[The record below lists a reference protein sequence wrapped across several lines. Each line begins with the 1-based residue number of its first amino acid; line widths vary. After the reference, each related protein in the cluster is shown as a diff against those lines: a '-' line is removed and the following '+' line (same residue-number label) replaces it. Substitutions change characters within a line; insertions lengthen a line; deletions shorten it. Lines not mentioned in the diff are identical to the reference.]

1 MERTELERLREL
13 KRESVTLDEKLHRL
27 YEQATRTTALLDGLP
42 KGSTMRSKIEDSI
55 VKIESAIE
63 ETRADI
69 YELVLL
75 EGAFEEA
82 ASKLPMMER
91 LVLTGRYLEGES
103 YQGIAN
109 DLGRSIDHIFKL
121 HRRGLKKILS
131 EDSK

>member
-1 MERTELERLREL
+1 MERVDLERLREL
-13 KRESVTLDEKLHRL
+13 KRESATLDEKLQRL

-69 YELVLL
+69 FELVLL
-75 EGAFEEA
+75 EGRFEE
-82 ASKLPMMER
+82 SVSVLPMMER
-91 LVLTGRYLEGES
+91 RVLTMRYLDGDG
-103 YQGIAN
+103 YQRIAN

>member
-1 MERTELERLREL
+1 MERADLERLREL
-13 KRESVTLDEKLHRL
+13 KRESATLDEKLQRL

-69 YELVLL
+69 FELVLL
-75 EGAFEEA
+75 EGRFEE
-82 ASKLPMMER
+82 SMSVLPMMER
-91 LVLTGRYLEGES
+91 RVLTMRYLDGDG
-103 YQGIAN
+103 YQRIAN